1 MGESEIGTV
10 EGEIRAATSIRRRAW
25 GVAGMLMLG
34 LGGLLFAVGLIGL
47 ATAGGGGAFIALAI
61 PPAGGG
67 YLVLRRM
74 AAVRVSAL
82 SVSLAYGAFALYVAT
97 APLRGLTAADGSGS
111 AGPDLAL
118 MLIGAAFGA
127 AAVLLIIGEPGT

>member
-1 MGESEIGTV
+1 MGPI
-10 EGEIRAATSIRRRAW
+10 EGGSPAFASARRRAW
-25 GVAGMLMLG
+25 GVAGILMLG

-47 ATAGGGGAFIALAI
+47 ATAGGGAAFIALAI
-61 PPAGGG
+61 PPAAVG

-97 APLRGLTAADGSGS
+97 GPFRGLTPADGSGS

-127 AAVLLIIGEPGT
+127 AAVLLIISEPGT